1 MIQFIFLL
9 VIHTFIWAQIS
20 VGGDAELKFGE
31 SKNNYNFSEVF
42 LNMNISNDNLSTWFQ
57 FEYSKPPE
65 IGRNING
72 LRKS

>member
-9 VIHTFIWAQIS
+9 VIHTFIFAQIS

-57 FEYSKPPE
+57 FEYSEPPE
-65 IGRNING
+65 IGIN
-72 LRKS
+72 